1 MIFGLTVVVFP
12 IYSYWYPAIIFR
24 NIVDVFPYRGNEFVG
39 QICYKI
45 IGGVNNACLSVC
57 PSVCMYVRLFVD
69 NKNLSITDKF
79 YNKWS
84 IITFHFPTGSFVKNT
99 DIGICM
105 Y

>member
-1 MIFGLTVVVFP
+1 MPV
-12 IYSYWYPAIIFR
+12 
-24 NIVDVFPYRGNEFVG
+24 
-39 QICYKI
+39 
-45 IGGVNNACLSVC
+45 CLSVC

-84 IITFHFPTGSFVKNT
+84 IITFHFLTGSFVKNT